1 MTACQLQCGGR
12 LCRACQH
19 SVGPCIFPFLQPN
32 GFYASHT
39 CSLHRISDR
48 AVRNGCILCNSRVIV
63 WRQAI
68 LEKCPLGHPVCECF
82 VFRTERVQ
90 YAILHLEGPIL
101 PMPLPDCRTRV
112 QAAAGVAT
120 GRCSTQSSS
129 SPRLAA
135 PYTT

>member
-1 MTACQLQCGGR
+1 MQGLPTQCWPMYLPLPSAEWVLRLAHVAYIGYQIGQCGTD
-12 LCRACQH
+12 A
-19 SVGPCIFPFLQPN
+19 
-32 GFYASHT
+32 
-39 CSLHRISDR
+39 
-48 AVRNGCILCNSRVIV
+48 LCNSRVIV

-120 GRCSTQSSS
+120 GRCFTQSSS